1 MKSEIESPALP
12 PPAATSKPKKR
23 KSSPEP
29 PKLSRDERFYELF
42 KTALQGL
49 CAQFEDA
56 GNPRYAEGKAELER
70 GQHLL
75 RRAWNLATYAA
86 SMFEDD
92 ERERTIDSFNEE
104 VELTTGGEQ

>member
-1 MKSEIESPALP
+1 MKSEIESPAPP

-70 GQHLL
+70 ASTCCAGHGISRLTPPQCSRMTKSIRST
-75 RRAWNLATYAA
+75 RR
-86 SMFEDD
+86 
-92 ERERTIDSFNEE
+92 
-104 VELTTGGEQ
+104 